1 MGLRLVEPKVEL
13 RFLQKVFVVFD
24 AFANSLPNP
33 KPGFQLYTYSA
44 TKTRCF
50 FLDALKSAQLGL

>member
-13 RFLQKVFVVFD
+13 GFLQKVFVVFD

-33 KPGFQLYTYSA
+33 KPGFQVYL
-44 TKTRCF
+44 F
-50 FLDALKSAQLGL
+50 FH

>member
-13 RFLQKVFVVFD
+13 GFLQKVFIVFD

-33 KPGFQLYTYSA
+33 KPGFQVYL
-44 TKTRCF
+44 F
-50 FLDALKSAQLGL
+50 FH